1 MTGHS
6 DEIPEPALVSAP
18 SHSRQLVERRWGVF
32 VLSIAC
38 LLTIAAYSN
47 SLRGEFV
54 YDDQFEIVKNPLIQ
68 QPSLFLK
75 AITSDVWAFKGDRG
89 QAWSNYWRP
98 LFVTWMAVNYQLFG
112 LKVIGWHVANLA
124 AHLAVVVLL
133 YFVLKELRIR
143 PVVRLMTVWM
153 FAVHPVL
160 VESVA
165 WASGIPNMLMSGF
178 IFGSYICYLRW
189 RRFGGVWVI
198 PALVLYAMSL
208 LSKEGMVVYPAI
220 IFLTEWA
227 ALPRS
232 GSRARVNW
240 GRAARHAALFA
251 MVMIAFVAVR
261 YSILGTMRRL
271 PPGAPGWAGAL
282 ATVPSVL
289 CFYLQKAIW
298 PYPLGMA
305 YGSRVVSNANINW
318 MNFWLP
324 VVALAVIVRGVLY
337 VLPRDRAYRVGLI
350 WFLISILL
358 ALDVRVFLPEEIVHD
373 RYLYLPLCG
382 VVLMLSQLIYD
393 AMRRIG
399 KGSARGLSMAV
410 AGALAAVLAVL
421 TYQQNPTWANE
432 VALWEQAVK
441 TDPTSAHAS
450 AQYGEALRQAGK
462 LSQARSELER
472 SLTLN
477 PDLRTSNLALGMLAV
492 AEKRFIEAERL
503 LRHVLEALPRENVAR
518 ENLASCLQQQGRVS
532 EAIGLFDEGRKL
544 LPYLNET
551 YTINIAVLE
560 RNRGNADEAIREL
573 ASIEEQMGRSL
584 DPAVIRGLFFQG
596 ELYREAGMTAQA
608 SRAYAAFVR
617 QARESRSS
625 ELEPIRDAV
634 EAALRGMPAQP

>member
-1 MTGHS
+1 MTGHP
-6 DEIPEPALVSAP
+6 DELADTTLVSSP
-18 SHSRQLVERRWGVF
+18 NHSRRLVERRWGVF
-32 VLSIAC
+32 TLSVAC
-38 LLTIAAYSN
+38 LMTIAAYSN

-68 QPSLFLK
+68 QPSLYLK

-112 LKVIGWHVANLA
+112 LKVFGWHLANLA

-133 YFVLKELRIR
+133 YFVLRELRIR
-143 PVVRLMTVWM
+143 PVVRLMTVWL
-153 FAVHPVL
+153 FAVHPTL
-160 VESVA
+160 VESTA

-189 RRFGGVWVI
+189 RRLGGVWVI
-198 PALVLYAMSL
+198 PALGLYAMSL

-220 IFLTEWA
+220 IFFTEWA
-227 ALPRS
+227 AMPRG
-232 GSRARVNW
+232 GSRSRVNW
-240 GRAARHAALFA
+240 GRAARHAAVFA
-251 MVMIAFVAVR
+251 MVMVAFVALR

-271 PPGAPGWAGAL
+271 PPGAPGWAGSL
-282 ATVPSVL
+282 ATVPAVL
-289 CFYLQKAIW
+289 CFYLQKAIG
-298 PYPLGMA
+298 PHPLGMA
-305 YGSRVVSNANINW
+305 YGLRVVSNANIGW

-324 VVALAVIVRGVLY
+324 VVALAVIARGVLY
-337 VLPRDRAYRVGLI
+337 VLPRDRAYRIGLM
-350 WFLISILL
+350 WFLLSILL
-358 ALDVRVFLPEEIVHD
+358 AVDVRVFLPEEIVHD

-382 VVLMLSQLIYD
+382 AILMFSQLIYD
-393 AMRRIG
+393 AVQRIG
-399 KGSARGLSMAV
+399 KRSARGLSMTV

-421 TYQQNPTWANE
+421 TYQQNTTWANE
-432 VALWEQAVK
+432 VALWQQAVK

-450 AQYGEALRQAGK
+450 AQFGEALRQAGK
-462 LSQARSELER
+462 FSQARSELER
-472 SLTLN
+472 SLALD

-518 ENLASCLQQQGRVS
+518 ENLASCLEQQGRVS
-532 EAIGLFDEGRKL
+532 EAIALFDEGRKL

-573 ASIEEQMGRSL
+573 ASIEEPMGRSL
-584 DPAVIRGLFFQG
+584 DPAVIRGLFFLG

-608 SRAYAAFVR
+608 GRAYAAFVR
-617 QARESRSS
+617 QARVSKSA

-634 EAALRGMPAQP
+634 EAALRSMPAQP

>member
-98 LFVTWMAVNYQLFG
+98 LFVTWMAANYQLFG

-143 PVVRLMTVWM
+143 PVVRLMTVWL
-153 FAVHPVL
+153 FAVHPTL

-382 VVLMLSQLIYD
+382 AVLMLSQLIYD
-393 AMRRIG
+393 AMRWIG

-410 AGALAAVLAVL
+410 AGVLAAVLAVL

-503 LRHVLEALPRENVAR
+503 LQHVLEALPRENVAR

-544 LPYLNET
+544 LPFLNET

-584 DPAVIRGLFFQG
+584 DPAVIRGLFFLG

-617 QARESRSS
+617 QARESKSL

>member
-1 MTGHS
+1 MTGHT
-6 DEIPEPALVSAP
+6 DELADTTIASAP
-18 SHSRQLVERRWGVF
+18 AFSLQLVERRWGMF
-32 VLSIAC
+32 TLSVAC

-68 QPSLFLK
+68 QPSLYLK

-98 LFVTWMAVNYQLFG
+98 LFVTWMAANYQLFG
-112 LKVIGWHVANLA
+112 LHVIGWHVTNLA

-133 YFVLKELRIR
+133 YFMLKELRIR
-143 PVVRLMTVWM
+143 PVVRLMTVWL
-153 FAVHPVL
+153 FAVHPTL

-189 RRFGGVWVI
+189 RKSGGAWIV
-198 PALVLYAMSL
+198 PAIVFYAMSL

-220 IFLTEWA
+220 ILLTDWA
-227 ALPRS
+227 ALPHR
-232 GSRARVNW
+232 GSRVNW
-240 GRAARHAALFA
+240 GCAARHAALFA
-251 MVMIAFVAVR
+251 MVMLAFVAVR

-282 ATVPSVL
+282 ATVPAVL
-289 CFYLQKAIW
+289 CFYFQKVVW

-305 YGSRVVSNANINW
+305 YGLRVVSNANPGW

-324 VVALAVIVRGVLY
+324 VVVLALTARGALF
-337 VLPRDRAYRVGLI
+337 VLPRDRAYRIGLI
-350 WFLISILL
+350 WFLFSILL
-358 ALDVRVFLPEEIVHD
+358 AVDVRVFLPEEIVHD

-382 VVLMLSQLIYD
+382 AILVLSQVIYD

-399 KGSARGLSMAV
+399 GRSARGMGVTV
-410 AGALAAVLAVL
+410 AGVVAAALAVL
-421 TYQQNPTWANE
+421 SYQQNATWANE
-432 VALWEQAVK
+432 VALWQQAVK

-462 LSQARSELER
+462 FSQARIELER
-472 SLTLN
+472 SLALN
-477 PDLRTSNLALGMLAV
+477 PDLRTSNLALGMLAA

-503 LRHVLEALPRENVAR
+503 LRHILAALPKENVAR
-518 ENLASCLQQQGRVS
+518 ENLASCLQQQGRIS
-532 EAIGLFDEGRKL
+532 EAIALFDEGRKL

-560 RNRGNADEAIREL
+560 RNRGNTQDAIREL
-573 ASIEEQMGRSL
+573 ASIEDQMGRSL
-584 DPAVIRGLFFQG
+584 DPAVIRGLFFLG
-596 ELYREAGMTAQA
+596 ELHREAGNRAQA
-608 SRAYAAFVR
+608 SRAYAAFAR
-617 QARESRSS
+617 QARESKSL

-634 EAALRGMPAQP
+634 EAALREMSPQP